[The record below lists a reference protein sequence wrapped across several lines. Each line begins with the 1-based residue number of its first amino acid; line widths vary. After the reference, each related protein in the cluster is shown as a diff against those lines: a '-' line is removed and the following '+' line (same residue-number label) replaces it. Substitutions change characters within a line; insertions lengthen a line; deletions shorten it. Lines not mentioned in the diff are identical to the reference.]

1 MPVIHHVVPHVPVY
15 VSVHVVILALG
26 AHPTVIMSALDA
38 VLVPVIALNTVGHLV
53 RIHALV
59 HATLVAVVDAVDVL
73 ANAKVDVLPIAMPL
87 VVVDALKVAL
97 ALVKEERVELP
108 HAPTALAGR

>member
-1 MPVIHHVVPHVPVY
+1 MIHHVVPHVPVY
-15 VSVHVVILALG
+15 VLVHVVIPAMG
-26 AHPTVIMSALDA
+26 AHPTAIMSAQDV
-38 VLVPVIALNTVGHLV
+38 VLVPVIAHSTAEHLV
-53 RIHALV
+53 RIRALV
-59 HATLVAVVDAVDVL
+59 HVILDAVEDAVDALV
-73 ANAKVDVLPIAMPL
+73 NATVDVLLIAMPL

>member
-1 MPVIHHVVPHVPVY
+1 MVIPAMGALLHVTMFVLDVA
-15 VSVHVVILALG
+15 LALV
-26 AHPTVIMSALDA
+26 T
-38 VLVPVIALNTVGHLV
+38 ALNTAEPLA
-53 RIHALV
+53 RIHALAHV
-59 HATLVAVVDAVDVL
+59 IPDAVEDAVDVL

-97 ALVKEERVELP
+97 VLVKEERVELP